1 MRSKILTINRKKKKY
16 PSNLSLFYVPFRN
29 CTDQMQIL
37 LIEKLLKILPPKCE
51 IDVLRNQTIA
61 RSSQGVDQFVSRRYL
76 YHDVCTIFQIR

>member
-1 MRSKILTINRKKKKY
+1 
-16 PSNLSLFYVPFRN
+16 
-29 CTDQMQIL
+29 MQIL

-61 RSSQGVDQFVSRRYL
+61 RSSQGVDQFASRRYL

>member
-1 MRSKILTINRKKKKY
+1 MRSKILTINRKKKKISIESIVILRPIQKLY
-16 PSNLSLFYVPFRN
+16 RSNAN
-29 CTDQMQIL
+29 L

-61 RSSQGVDQFVSRRYL
+61 RSSQGVDQFASRRYL